1 MRLCIEN
8 SLEPS
13 SCLLNFASPPGNL
26 EIFPIW
32 KDGRNWTCFYSKTSH
47 SHGLCSFEK
56 VNFL

>member
-13 SCLLNFASPPGNL
+13 SCLLNFASLPGNL

-32 KDGRNWTCFYSKTSH
+32 KDWQKLN
-47 SHGLCSFEK
+47 
-56 VNFL
+56 VFL